1 MTRAQC
7 FVTAILLFGG
17 LSTAAAQTY
26 PDKTIKFI
34 VPSRQGRRSTPAP
47 A

>member
-1 MTRAQC
+1 MGPVRC
-7 FVTAILLFGG
+7 GHSRCIG
-17 LSTAAAQTY
+17 LNAADAQTY

-34 VPSRQGRRSTPAP
+34 VRTRLGRRSMRAH

>member
-7 FVTAILLFGG
+7 FVTAILLVGG
-17 LSTAAAQTY
+17 LTTAAAQTY

-34 VPSRQGRRSTPAP
+34 NAGA
-47 A
+47 